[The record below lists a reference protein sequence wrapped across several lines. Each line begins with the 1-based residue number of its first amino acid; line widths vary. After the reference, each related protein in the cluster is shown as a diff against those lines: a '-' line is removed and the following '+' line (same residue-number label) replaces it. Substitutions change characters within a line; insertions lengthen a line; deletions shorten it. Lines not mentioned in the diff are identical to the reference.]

1 VKRKMSVVAAVMYAG
16 LAIVALVLVLKMLR
30 VF

>member
-1 VKRKMSVVAAVMYAG
+1 VKGKMSIVAAVMYAG
-16 LAIVALVLVLKMLR
+16 LAVVALVLVLKMLR